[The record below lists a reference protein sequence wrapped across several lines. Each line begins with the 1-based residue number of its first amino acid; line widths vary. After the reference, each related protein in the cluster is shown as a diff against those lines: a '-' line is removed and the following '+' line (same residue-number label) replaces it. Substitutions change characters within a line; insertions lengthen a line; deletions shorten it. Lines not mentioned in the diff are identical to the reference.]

1 MTPPR
6 HVLNVGLGL
15 FLLVALTEHGTAGN
29 GDAWIAKIRKDHP
42 RPFRGVFPDRPA
54 SVARRATRRF
64 KASRCRTARHA
75 TPAGPIARIH
85 LMIPACLEVGNC

>member
-54 SVARRATRRF
+54 SRPAL
-64 KASRCRTARHA
+64 RTAVR
-75 TPAGPIARIH
+75 PADRGKHWCFPWEKHPGPK
-85 LMIPACLEVGNC
+85 